1 MAVISI
7 VVPVYN
13 TEVYLRRCVDSILD
27 QSFTDFEL
35 LLVDDGSTDGSSS
48 ICDEYAAKDS
58 RVSVIHQC
66 NAGVSAARNAGL
78 AYAFSESETQYL
90 TFIDSDD
97 FVAPTYLYTLYQALL
112 DNNADI
118 SVCGEYT
125 HGGQKCVFDGQR
137 NFDGIIRLDATEA
150 CRMIYTGGAG
160 HAPFVTVWGKLYKKE
175 LFRDIRFPVGKIHED
190 QAVIFQSGT
199 DALCHPRRRLCGLF
213 SI

>member
-125 HGGQKCVFDGQR
+125 R
-137 NFDGIIRLDATEA
+137 RTEV
-150 CRMIYTGGAG
+150 R
-160 HAPFVTVWGKLYKKE
+160 V
-175 LFRDIRFPVGKIHED
+175 
-190 QAVIFQSGT
+190 
-199 DALCHPRRRLCGLF
+199 
-213 SI
+213 